1 MGTIHQWLED
11 KGKQLSL
18 EIGGFERSELEAAFA
33 YMTDEDNGTGYLY
46 SGWCQAALPHRRLP
60 DEKGWQVKTGPI
72 TLIVEPGMRPGP
84 GSEPIPVGVPYG
96 SRARLILIYLQS
108 EAIRTKSR
116 EIELGQSLRIWLGRM
131 GISVGGVSV
140 AAVREQADRISRCHM
155 TFQVSRGPGFGL
167 FKQNIVD
174 GAMFVSNED
183 EDQGALFVNKAL
195 LSEAFFAQ
203 LQKHPVPLEE
213 AAIRGL
219 SNNSMGLDIY
229 AWLAYRLHSLSGPTL
244 VPWRALMTQFGGGYT
259 QIKHFKPRYLDNL
272 KLALAVYPEAKV
284 EVDDKTGVTLHASRP
299 PVAKLHSKVIAR

>member
-72 TLIVEPGMRPGP
+72 TLIVEPGMRPGS
-84 GSEPIPVGVPYG
+84 GNEPIPVGVPYG

>member
-1 MGTIHQWLED
+1 MGNIHRLIEEKGRQLALEMD
-11 KGKQLSL
+11 GVNRQ
-18 EIGGFERSELEAAFA
+18 ELEAAFA
-33 YMTDEDNGTGYLY
+33 YMSDEENGTGYLY

-60 DEKGWQVKTGPI
+60 DEKGWQIKTGPV

-84 GSEPIPVGVPYG
+84 GREPVPVGVPYG

-116 EIELGQSLRIWLGRM
+116 EIELGRSLRAWLGRM
-131 GISVGGVSV
+131 AISVGGDSV

-174 GAMFVSNED
+174 GALFVPGED
-183 EDQGALFVNKAL
+183 DGQGSLFVNKAL

-229 AWLAYRLHSLSGPTL
+229 AWLAYRLHSLKGPAE
-244 VPWRALMTQFGGGYT
+244 VPWRALMTQFGGGYRHL
-259 QIKHFKPRYLDNL
+259 KHFKPRFLENL
-272 KLALAVYPEAKV
+272 RLALAVYPEAKV
-284 EVDDKTGVTLHASRP
+284 EAEDAKGVTLHPSRP
-299 PVAKLHSKVIAR
+299 AVAKPHTKQAL

>member
-1 MGTIHQWLED
+1 
-11 KGKQLSL
+11 
-18 EIGGFERSELEAAFA
+18 
-33 YMTDEDNGTGYLY
+33 
-46 SGWCQAALPHRRLP
+46 
-60 DEKGWQVKTGPI
+60 
-72 TLIVEPGMRPGP
+72 
-84 GSEPIPVGVPYG
+84 
-96 SRARLILIYLQS
+96 
-108 EAIRTKSR
+108 
-116 EIELGQSLRIWLGRM
+116 
-131 GISVGGVSV
+131 
-140 AAVREQADRISRCHM
+140 M